1 MNKQALWNL
10 SLLQCHK
17 VGLSSLL
24 QSQHCVALEMQ
35 INLEILGKFTNK
47 LLEWQILDQDL
58 NTLMVLNG
66 FHKERQYQ
74 ESSDEE
80 SSDEESSDKDSS
92 NEDSSDGEKRQREE
106 RQRL

>member
-24 QSQHCVALEMQ
+24 QSQHCVALETQ
-35 INLEILGKFTNK
+35 INLEILGNFTNK
-47 LLEWQILDQDL
+47 LLEWQILDQEL

-66 FHKERQYQ
+66 FHEERQYQ
-74 ESSDEE
+74 E

-106 RQRL
+106 RRRL